1 MTTETGALDLAAERL
16 DTAQYTVTAVGQLPG
31 GLTPADAYAIQ
42 DAVIARRLARGER
55 PAGLKLG
62 FTSKAKMAQM
72 GVSEVIVGRLTDAM
86 RVPDGG
92 EVPLDRFIHPR
103 VEPEVAYRIARDV
116 TPDDDE
122 LPVDAVAPA
131 LEIIDSRYR
140 DFRFS
145 LPDVIADNAS
155 SAGFVIG
162 AWQPL
167 GADLG
172 GRAVRLT
179 VDGADAE
186 TGSTDAILGHPDRAL
201 PELLRIARRQ
211 GMPLRAGDV
220 VLAGGA
226 TAAAP
231 FPPALVEAH
240 VAGLG
245 TASVLGTAPAKDT
258 AGT

>member
-1 MTTETGALDLAAERL
+1 MTTDTGALDRAAERL
-16 DTAQYTVTAVGQLPG
+16 DTAQHTATAVEQLPA

-92 EVPLDRFIHPR
+92 EVALDRFIHPR
-103 VEPEVAYRIARDV
+103 VEPEVAYRLARDV
-116 TPDDDE
+116 TPEDDE

-162 AWQPL
+162 PWQPL

-172 GRAVRLT
+172 DLAVRLT
-179 VDGADAE
+179 VGGEVVE
-186 TGSTDAILGHPDRAL
+186 TGSTSAILGHPDRAL
-201 PELLRIARRQ
+201 PALLAIARRQ

-231 FPPALVEAH
+231 FPPGRVEVH

-245 TASVLGTAPAKDT
+245 TASVTGVGTDAQQA
-258 AGT
+258 

>member
-1 MTTETGALDLAAERL
+1 MTTDTGALDLAAERL
-16 DTAQYTVTAVGQLPG
+16 DTAQHTATAVEQLPA

-86 RVPDGG
+86 RVEDGG
-92 EVPLDRFIHPR
+92 EVALGRFIHPR

-155 SAGFVIG
+155 SAGFVVG
-162 AWQPL
+162 PWRPL

-172 GRAVRLT
+172 DLAVRLT
-179 VDGADAE
+179 VGGEVVE
-186 TGSTDAILGHPDRAL
+186 TGSTSAILGHPDRAL
-201 PELLRIARRQ
+201 PALLEIARRQ

-231 FPPALVEAH
+231 FPPGRVEVD

-245 TASVLGTAPAKDT
+245 TASVRGVGTDAQQA
-258 AGT
+258 

>member
-1 MTTETGALDLAAERL
+1 MTNDTGALDRAAERL
-16 DTAQYTVTAVGQLPG
+16 DTAQHTAEAVEQLPG

-42 DAVIARRLARGER
+42 DSVIGRRLARGER

-62 FTSKAKMAQM
+62 FTSKAKMEQM

-92 EVPLDRFIHPR
+92 EVALDRFIHPR

-116 TPDDDE
+116 TPDDGE
-122 LPVDAVAPA
+122 LAVDAVAPA

-162 AWQPL
+162 SWQPA
-167 GADLG
+167 GVDLDDL
-172 GRAVRLT
+172 AVRLT
-179 VDGADAE
+179 VNGDTVE
-186 TGSTDAILGHPDRAL
+186 TGSTSAILGHPDRAL
-201 PELLRIARRQ
+201 PALLEIARRQ
-211 GMPLRAGDV
+211 GMALRAGDV

-231 FPPALVEAH
+231 FPPGRVVAD

-245 TASVLGTAPAKDT
+245 SVSAVGRR
-258 AGT
+258 G

>member
-1 MTTETGALDLAAERL
+1 MTTDIGALARAAERL
-16 DTAQYTVTAVGQLPG
+16 DTAQHTVSPVEQLPD

-42 DAVIARRLARGER
+42 DAVIARRLERGER

-86 RVPDGG
+86 RVSDGG
-92 EVPLDRFIHPR
+92 DVPLERFIHPR

-116 TPDDDE
+116 TTDDEE

-155 SAGFVIG
+155 SAAFVVG

-167 GADLG
+167 GVDLG
-172 GRAVRLT
+172 DLAVRLT
-179 VDGADAE
+179 ADGATVE
-186 TGSTDAILGHPDRAL
+186 TGSTSAILGHPDRAL
-201 PELLRIARRQ
+201 PALLEIARRQ
-211 GMPLRAGDV
+211 GMPLRAGHV

-231 FPPALVEAH
+231 FPPGRVEVH
-240 VAGLG
+240 VTGLG
-245 TASVLGTAPAKDT
+245 SASAIGR
-258 AGT
+258 GR

>member
-1 MTTETGALDLAAERL
+1 MTTDTGALDLAAERL
-16 DTAQYTVTAVGQLPG
+16 DTAQHTATAVEQLPA

-86 RVPDGG
+86 RVEDGG
-92 EVPLDRFIHPR
+92 EVALGRFIHPR

-155 SAGFVIG
+155 SAGFVVG
-162 AWQPL
+162 PWQPL

-172 GRAVRLT
+172 DLAVRLT
-179 VDGADAE
+179 VGGEVVE
-186 TGSTDAILGHPDRAL
+186 TGSTSAILGHPDRAL
-201 PELLRIARRQ
+201 PALLAIARRQ

-231 FPPALVEAH
+231 FPPGSVEVH

-245 TASVLGTAPAKDT
+245 AASVTGVGTDAQ
-258 AGT
+258 

>member
-1 MTTETGALDLAAERL
+1 MTTDTGALDRAAERL
-16 DTAQYTVTAVGQLPG
+16 DTAQHTATAVEQLPA

-92 EVPLDRFIHPR
+92 EVALGRFIHPR

-155 SAGFVIG
+155 SAGFVVG
-162 AWQPL
+162 PWQPL

-172 GRAVRLT
+172 DLAVRLT
-179 VDGADAE
+179 VGGEVVE
-186 TGSTDAILGHPDRAL
+186 TGSTSAILGHPDRAL
-201 PELLRIARRQ
+201 PALLEIARRQ

-231 FPPALVEAH
+231 FPPGRVN
-240 VAGLG
+240 VDITGLG
-245 TASVLGTAPAKDT
+245 TASVMGTAR
-258 AGT
+258 

>member
-1 MTTETGALDLAAERL
+1 MTTDTGALDLAAERL
-16 DTAQYTVTAVGQLPG
+16 DTAQHTATAAEQLSA

-92 EVPLDRFIHPR
+92 EVPLARFIHPR

-155 SAGFVIG
+155 SAGFVVG
-162 AWQPL
+162 PWQPL

-172 GRAVRLT
+172 DLAVRLT
-179 VDGADAE
+179 VGGEVVE
-186 TGSTDAILGHPDRAL
+186 TGSTSAILGHPDRAL
-201 PELLRIARRQ
+201 PALLEIARRQ
-211 GMPLRAGDV
+211 GMPLLAGQV

-231 FPPALVEAH
+231 FPPGAVAVD

-245 TASVLGTAPAKDT
+245 TASATGTAR
-258 AGT
+258 

>member
-1 MTTETGALDLAAERL
+1 MTTGTDILDRAAERL
-16 DTAQYTVTAVGQLPG
+16 DAAQHTATAVEQLPA
-31 GLTPADAYAIQ
+31 GLTPADAYAVQ
-42 DAVIARRLARGER
+42 DAVIARRLGRGER

-86 RVPDGG
+86 RVADGG
-92 EVPLDRFIHPR
+92 EVALGRFIHPR
-103 VEPEVAYRIARDV
+103 VEPEIAYRIARDV
-116 TPDDDE
+116 VPDDAE
-122 LPVDAVAPA
+122 IPVDAVAPA

-155 SAGFVIG
+155 SAGFVVG
-162 AWQPL
+162 PWRPL

-172 GRAVRLT
+172 DLAVRLS
-179 VDGADAE
+179 VAGAVVE
-186 TGSTDAILGHPDRAL
+186 TGSTAAILGHPDRAL
-201 PELLRIARRQ
+201 PALLEIARRQ
-211 GMPLRAGDV
+211 GMALRAGDV

-231 FPPALVEAH
+231 FTPGRVEVH
-240 VAGLG
+240 VEGLG
-245 TASVLGTAPAKDT
+245 TVSATGIVSATVS
-258 AGT
+258 

>member
-1 MTTETGALDLAAERL
+1 MTTDTGALDRAAERL
-16 DTAQYTVTAVGQLPG
+16 DTAQHTATAVEQLPA

-92 EVPLDRFIHPR
+92 EVALDRFIHPR

-116 TPDDDE
+116 TPEDDE

-162 AWQPL
+162 PWQPL

-172 GRAVRLT
+172 DLAVRLT
-179 VDGADAE
+179 VGGEVVE
-186 TGSTDAILGHPDRAL
+186 TGSTSAVLGHPDRAL
-201 PELLRIARRQ
+201 PALLEIARRQ
-211 GMPLRAGDV
+211 GMPLLAGQV

-231 FPPALVEAH
+231 FPPGAVAVD

-245 TASVLGTAPAKDT
+245 TASATGTAR
-258 AGT
+258 

>member
-1 MTTETGALDLAAERL
+1 MTTDTGALDRAAERL
-16 DTAQYTVTAVGQLPG
+16 DTAQHTATAAEQLSA

-92 EVPLDRFIHPR
+92 EVPLGRFIHPR
-103 VEPEVAYRIARDV
+103 AEPEVAYRIARDV

-155 SAGFVIG
+155 SAGFVVG
-162 AWQPL
+162 PWQPL

-172 GRAVRLT
+172 DLAVRLT
-179 VDGADAE
+179 VGGEVVE
-186 TGSTDAILGHPDRAL
+186 TGSTSAILGHPDRAL
-201 PELLRIARRQ
+201 PALLEIARRQ
-211 GMPLRAGDV
+211 GFALRAGQV

-231 FPPALVEAH
+231 FPPGRVEVD

-245 TASVLGTAPAKDT
+245 TASVTGIAR
-258 AGT
+258 

>member
-1 MTTETGALDLAAERL
+1 MTTDTGTLDRAAERL
-16 DTAQYTVTAVGQLPG
+16 DTAQHTATAVPQLPE

-42 DAVIARRLARGER
+42 DSVIARRLERGER

-86 RVPDGG
+86 RVQDGG
-92 EVPLDRFIHPR
+92 EVPLDRYIHPR

-122 LPVDAVAPA
+122 IPVDAVAPA

-162 AWQPL
+162 EWRPL
-167 GADLG
+167 GVDLG
-172 GRAVRLT
+172 DLSVRLT
-179 VDGADAE
+179 LGGATVE
-186 TGSTDAILGHPDRAL
+186 TGSTAAILGHPDRAL
-201 PELLRIARRQ
+201 PALLEIARRE
-211 GMPLRAGDV
+211 GMALRGGNV

-231 FPPALVEAH
+231 LTPGRVEVH
-240 VAGLG
+240 VADLG
-245 TASVLGTAPAKDT
+245 TASAVGLAR
-258 AGT
+258 

>member
-1 MTTETGALDLAAERL
+1 MTTTDMHGRAAERL
-16 DTAQYTVTAVGQLPG
+16 DTAQHTVTPVDQLPE

-42 DAVIARRLARGER
+42 DAVIARRLERGER

-86 RVPDGG
+86 QVPDGG
-92 EVPLDRFIHPR
+92 GIALDRFIHPR

-116 TPDDDE
+116 APDDDE

-155 SAGFVIG
+155 SAAFVVG
-162 AWQPL
+162 PWQAL
-167 GADLG
+167 GIDLG
-172 GRAVRLT
+172 DLAVRLT
-179 VDGADAE
+179 LDGATVE
-186 TGSTDAILGHPDRAL
+186 TGSTSAILGHPGRTLPAL
-201 PELLRIARRQ
+201 LEIARRQ
-211 GMPLRAGDV
+211 GMPLRAGHV
-220 VLAGGA
+220 ILAGGA

-231 FPPALVEAH
+231 LAAGRVEVQ

-245 TASVLGTAPAKDT
+245 TASAT
-258 AGT
+258 AGGR

>member
-1 MTTETGALDLAAERL
+1 MSTDTSARTEAAERL
-16 DTAQYTVTAVGQLPG
+16 DTAQHTVSAVAQLPG

-42 DAVIARRLARGER
+42 DAVIARRLGRGER
-55 PAGLKLG
+55 LVGLKLG

-72 GVSEVIVGRLTDAM
+72 GVDEVIVGRLTDAM

-92 EVPLDRFIHPR
+92 QVSLARFIHPR

-162 AWQPL
+162 SWQPL

-179 VDGADAE
+179 VDGTDVE

-211 GMPLRAGDV
+211 GMPLLAGHV

-231 FPPALVEAH
+231 FPPARVEVQ

-245 TASVLGTAPAKDT
+245 GVSALGVAR
-258 AGT
+258 